1 MREVKPLHP
10 TRAVVAVPGSKSYTH
25 RALIAAALSDGRCDL
40 YNALESEDTCL
51 TQEALKKWGVKIAPE
66 GEALVILGS
75 KGGLK
80 AFPSPIFLGNSG
92 TSMRLLTAVAVL
104 VAGKSVLT
112 GTDRLMSRPIQDLL
126 DGLAQLGVA
135 ARSLDGSGCPPV
147 EIEGRGVPGGRVELN
162 CSLSSQFLSALLL
175 IGPYTR
181 DGLEVRVTHGPVSR
195 PYIDITLDTMAAF
208 GVAVERE
215 GYARFRVPGGRCYRA
230 GRHRVEPD
238 CSQAGYFWAAAAVTG
253 STITVSGARRS
264 SLQGDIRIL
273 DIFEAMGCRIG
284 SQADGVSVSGGLLSA
299 VEVDMGDIP
308 DVVPTVAVAAA
319 FAKGRTVIH
328 NVAHLKEKESDRLA
342 AVSTALAQMGIRA
355 GYDKDTL
362 WIEGGQ
368 PHAAA
373 IDCCND
379 HRIAMSFAI
388 AGLKTPGI
396 KILDEACVG
405 KSFPGF
411 WETLEG
417 LYR

>member
-1 MREVKPLHP
+1 
-10 TRAVVAVPGSKSYTH
+10 
-25 RALIAAALSDGRCDL
+25 
-40 YNALESEDTCL
+40 
-51 TQEALKKWGVKIAPE
+51 
-66 GEALVILGS
+66 
-75 KGGLK
+75 
-80 AFPSPIFLGNSG
+80 
-92 TSMRLLTAVAVL
+92 
-104 VAGKSVLT
+104 
-112 GTDRLMSRPIQDLL
+112 
-126 DGLAQLGVA
+126 
-135 ARSLDGSGCPPV
+135 
-147 EIEGRGVPGGRVELN
+147 
-162 CSLSSQFLSALLL
+162 
-175 IGPYTR
+175 
-181 DGLEVRVTHGPVSR
+181 
-195 PYIDITLDTMAAF
+195 
-208 GVAVERE
+208 
-215 GYARFRVPGGRCYRA
+215 
-230 GRHRVEPD
+230 
-238 CSQAGYFWAAAAVTG
+238 
-253 STITVSGARRS
+253 
-264 SLQGDIRIL
+264 LQGDIRIL

-284 SQADGVSVSGGLLSA
+284 SQADGVLVSGGLLSA

-362 WIEGGQ
+362 WIDGGH

-373 IDCCND
+373 IVCCND